1 MKRLFFTTF
10 PFCFLLVLSQY
21 KMMNHDKTI
30 INNDTLLYKS
40 TNEIV
45 KTNHSFSEKEMIEK
59 TLNNYIQGSS
69 YNELEKLESAFA
81 ADASLYLTVKGT
93 FKRLTPVDY
102 LNYFKNKKKG
112 VYNGRTGNILSIEIY
127 RDIATAKV
135 EIFIPERKT
144 KLMDLFLLKK
154 LKGDW
159 KIITKTATKL

>member
-21 KMMNHDKTI
+21 KMMNHGKTI

>member
-102 LNYFKNKKKG
+102 INYFKNKKKG